1 MNTFLSWNKKILLG
15 GFSLFALSISAFG
28 EEYCIDQSKYMR
40 WLCNNVP
47 GAREACYAPP
57 KIGRFPSREGCEK
70 ARLRSLPN
78 DFRWQQMTECVP
90 CGPSVKSSPTSPH
103 ALKGGDKS
111 QEEIEKTKR
120 DLMEVEASR
129 DRYLKILEEEKQEKS
144 REFKGGL
151 EELSGKIKIS
161 SPPMTSLERERYK
174 KALEEAYCMAFIS
187 VQAAR
192 EALNGK
198 VEVSKNL
205 ISDLEHTRASG
216 ERGVDD
222 RISGLCPKEIKV
234 KIPEVKVSIE
244 KDSQYRLFREIT
256 TTVTTSLIPR
266 IEMNYKRI
274 RELGE
279 KKKGVE
285 KRILRIKEE
294 VKKARNETERKE
306 LLAEEE
312 DLEKKMSELL
322 EEVKTQEKQAEELRK
337 EIESLESKLTP
348 FLTSRSSHP

>member
-1 MNTFLSWNKKILLG
+1 MSIILSWNKKILLG
-15 GFSLFALSISAFG
+15 AFIFFTLSISAFG
-28 EEYCIDQSKYMR
+28 EEYCIDQSRYMR

-57 KIGRFPSREGCEK
+57 KIGKFLSREGCEK
-70 ARLRSLPN
+70 ARLRALPN

-90 CGPSVKSSPTSPH
+90 CGPSIKSPSTPPH
-103 ALKGGDKS
+103 ELKGEDKA
-111 QEEIEKTKR
+111 QEEIEKVKR
-120 DLMEVEASR
+120 DIIEAEASR
-129 DRYLKILEEEKQEKS
+129 NRYLKILEEEKQEKS
-144 REFKGGL
+144 HEFKGGL

-198 VEVSKNL
+198 VDVSKNL
-205 ISDLEHTRASG
+205 ISDLERTRASAEKG
-216 ERGVDD
+216 IDD
-222 RISGLCPKEIKV
+222 RISGLCPKEIKL
-234 KIPEVKVSIE
+234 KIPEVNVSIE

-266 IEMNYKRI
+266 IEMNYEKI

-285 KRILRIKEE
+285 KRMLRIKEE
-294 VKKARNETERKE
+294 VKKARNEIERKE

-337 EIESLESKLTP
+337 EIESMESKLTP
-348 FLTSRSSHP
+348 FLPSQSSRP